1 MTGRRQDRTPVVEG
15 RGRPGFIDEPIDLF
29 GHAQRVLP
37 VPGVGGAGI
46 LAFVSLPR
54 PGGLD
59 GAQLRSDAE
68 GHDEDVREVLATERA
83 STLKRLHAL
92 VADYDGIVT
101 ASADANADD
110 EHDPEGA
117 TIAFERAQ
125 VGALVA
131 QAQSYLGDL
140 DRALARLAEGRYWAC
155 ERCGSPITP
164 ERLSARPAT
173 RTCIRCAAMHA
184 VDRRELPQD

>member
-1 MTGRRQDRTPVVEG
+1 MSRSIWSGMTNEYCRF
-15 RGRPGFIDEPIDLF
+15 PGW
-29 GHAQRVLP
+29 AVL
-37 VPGVGGAGI
+37 AYW
-46 LAFVSLPR
+46 ASVSLPR
-54 PGGLD
+54 PDALD
-59 GAQLRSDAE
+59 GAQVRSDAE
-68 GHDEDVREVLATERA
+68 GHDEAVREVLAAERA

-173 RTCIRCAAMHA
+173 RTCIRCAAMPA
-184 VDRRELPQD
+184 ADRREPPQD